1 MSRPRVIARIEIK
14 GPNVIKGIAFEGLR
28 IIGDPVDLCIKYAES
43 GADELLLL
51 DTVASLYGRN
61 NLLEVVSKVAAQ
73 IGIPLTVGGGISGL
87 ATAREA
93 LESGADKV
101 CLNTAAVKNP
111 DLITI
116 LANEFGSQCVVVAVD
131 YKQWPDSRFLGATSG
146 VTVSGRRVL
155 DNNPTAEMIENFQ
168 VYSEHGRQQT
178 GLDAATWA
186 EDAARLG
193 AGEILVTSI
202 DHDGRMR
209 GFHTPLSK
217 YLTNKLTIPVILC
230 GGASNIIDLSAVFE
244 EHLADAVALASSL
257 HYERIN
263 WNDINTLSIPSKN
276 RIEYKK

>member
-28 IIGDPVDLCIKYAES
+28 VIGDPVDLCIKYAES

-73 IGIPLTVGGGISGL
+73 VGIPLTVGGGISSI
-87 ATAREA
+87 ATARAA

-101 CLNTAAVKNP
+101 CLNTAAVNNP
-111 DLITI
+111 GLIQI
-116 LANEFGSQCVVVAVD
+116 LANEFGSQCIMVAVD

-146 VTVSGRRVL
+146 VTVSGHRVP
-155 DNNPTAEMIENFQ
+155 NRNSNGEMIENYQ
-168 VYSEHGRQQT
+168 VYCEHGRQQT
-178 GLDAATWA
+178 GLDASTWA
-186 EDAARLG
+186 VEAARLG

-217 YLTNKLTIPVILC
+217 YLTNKLPVPVILC
-230 GGASNIIDLSAVFE
+230 GGTSNITDIKTVFE
-244 EHLADAVALASSL
+244 ERVADAVALASAL

-263 WNDINTLSIPSKN
+263 WRDINSLSIHSKN
-276 RIEYKK
+276 RI